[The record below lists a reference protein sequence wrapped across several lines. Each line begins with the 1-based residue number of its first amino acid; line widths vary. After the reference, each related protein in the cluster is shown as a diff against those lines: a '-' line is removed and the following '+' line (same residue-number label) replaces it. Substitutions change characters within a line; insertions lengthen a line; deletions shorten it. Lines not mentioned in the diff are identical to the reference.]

1 MNIVDYLE
9 LADGSV
15 VATIVDDQGNI
26 VGTNVYSPESL
37 PRPVLT
43 LEEDTSGVFRR
54 VWRWVTGG

>member
-1 MNIVDYLE
+1 MNIVDFLE
-9 LADGSV
+9 LADGTV
-15 VATIVDDQGNI
+15 VATVVDESGHI
-26 VGTNVYSPESL
+26 VGTNLYSPESL